1 MMTRPLHAERFKRFA
16 KATEWP
22 LAGLALLIVPS
33 IILDDYARTLG
44 MHEVSLWL
52 NWIVW
57 FVFCGE
63 LAVKAWLAPDRRY
76 FFRHAWFDLL
86 IVVLSPPFIGPEYLQ
101 SLRAIRAIRILR
113 LLRFVR
119 AFAVAGIALQNARS
133 ILEHRR
139 FHYVTMVMV
148 VFVGLGALSMYVV
161 ERGTNP
167 AIQTAADALWW
178 ATETAAVGSG
188 DITPRTSEGRLI
200 ALALLLCGI
209 AFIGIFTATIAS
221 YFFRQ
226 DHERELARLESRLH
240 RLEQKQDQIL
250 EIVNRSQGEPL

>member
-1 MMTRPLHAERFKRFA
+1 VTQPANTERFRRFA
-16 KATEWP
+16 KTTEWP
-22 LAGLALLIVPS
+22 LAGLALLLIPS
-33 IILDDYARTLG
+33 ILLDHRARTLG
-44 MHEVSLWL
+44 IHGVSLWL

-57 FVFCGE
+57 VAFSGE

-101 SLRAIRAIRILR
+101 GLRAIRAIRLLR
-113 LLRFVR
+113 LLQFIR
-119 AFAVAGIALQNARS
+119 AFAVAGIALESARS
-133 ILEHRR
+133 VLEHRR
-139 FHYVTMVMV
+139 FHYVAMAIV
-148 VFVGLGALSMYVV
+148 VLVGLGALSMYVV
-161 ERGTNP
+161 EHGINP

-178 ATETAAVGSG
+178 AAETAAVGSG
-188 DITPRTSEGRLI
+188 DITPRTSGGRLI

-221 YFFRQ
+221 YFFRK
-226 DHERELARLESRLH
+226 DHERELARLESQLH

-250 EIVNRSQGEPL
+250 ETVNHLQGEPL